1 MDPAE
6 VRHRIYGVDFSGS
19 KTACKKIWISEAFVQ
34 EGKLRILRTFPI
46 GDLVNGKKKDRDA
59 CLKALRELISGSE
72 KSVFGMDF
80 PFSLPRELL
89 FTDTWESFVS
99 GFADRYSSPEQFRNQ
114 MRTYTQN
121 KELKRLTDSEVKAPF
136 CVYNLRLYRQTYYGI
151 RDVLGPLLE
160 EESACMIPMHRTV
173 EDKPWLMEICPAS
186 TLKNEGLYIPYKGKS
201 PEKKRAREYILAE
214 MQERGITMEARIRE
228 LIIGNTDGDALDS
241 MIAAF
246 ATSRAIPGLE
256 NTLKTIRSIYLL
268 EGYTFF

>member
-19 KTACKKIWISEAFVQ
+19 RTACKKIWISEAFVQ
-34 EGKLRILRTFPI
+34 GDKLRILRTFPA
-46 GDLVNGKKKDRDA
+46 GDLVERGKKDRDV
-59 CLKALRELISGSE
+59 CLKALRELISSSR
-72 KSVFGMDF
+72 KCVFGMDF

-89 FTDTWESFVS
+89 FTDSWQSFIS
-99 GFADRYSSPEQFRNQ
+99 GFADRYSSPEQFRDQ
-114 MRTYTQN
+114 MRTYTRN

-160 EESACMIPMHRTV
+160 KKSACIIPMHRPIG
-173 EDKPWLMEICPAS
+173 DKPWLMEICPAS
-186 TLKNEGLYIPYKGKS
+186 TLKSEGLYIPYKGKS

-214 MQERGITMEARIRE
+214 MEDRGITMESRIRK

-241 MIAAF
+241 TIAAF
-246 ATSRAIPGLE
+246 AASRAIPGLE
-256 NTLKTIRSIYLL
+256 DTLKTIRPIYYL